1 MEKNFII
8 AVHGGAQ
15 NKDKNTFTPE
25 LEEAY
30 KRGIEEA
37 LYTGWEILNDDGSA
51 LDAVEGAVRVLE
63 DNPIFNA
70 GRGSAINRDG
80 ETEQDAAIM
89 CGETLKAG
97 AAAAVRF
104 VKNPVSLARKI
115 METTEHVMLAGEG
128 AREFA
133 KKAGLEFRPAEYF
146 ITQEK
151 LEELK
156 KKLSEENQAQEKLNE
171 TGSKGTVGAVALDKK
186 GNLAAAT
193 STGGLTNKLKGRVG
207 DSPII
212 GAGTYANNDACA
224 VSCTGDG
231 EFIIRGVFA
240 HLIYALIKFK
250 GLSLHEAMREVFRI
264 NGEYLKTEMGI
275 IAVDKKADVEL
286 FYNTLPMYRGYRKN
300 QEAAFLAIWEDG
312 FRIE

>member
-1 MEKNFII
+1 MEKEFII

-30 KRGIEEA
+30 KKGIEEA
-37 LYTGWEILNDDGSA
+37 LYTGWEVLNDDGTA
-51 LDAVEGAVRVLE
+51 LDAVESAVRVLE

-89 CGETLKAG
+89 CGETLRAG
-97 AAAAVRF
+97 AVAAVRL

-115 METTEHVMLAGEG
+115 METTEHVMLSGDG
-128 AREFA
+128 ALEFA
-133 KKAGLEFRPAEYF
+133 RQRGLELREAEYF

-151 LEELK
+151 LEELRK
-156 KKLSEENQAQEKLNE
+156 IVSRENFS
-171 TGSKGTVGAVALDKK
+171 GSRDTVGAVALDKK

-193 STGGLTNKLKGRVG
+193 STGGLTNKFKGRVG

-240 HLIYALIKFK
+240 HLIYALMKLK
-250 GLSLHEAMREVFRI
+250 GMSLHDAAGEVFRI

-275 IAVDKKADVEL
+275 IAVGKNAEVEM

-300 QEAAFLAIWEDG
+300 QDPAFLAIWEDE
-312 FRIE
+312 FRLE

>member
-1 MEKNFII
+1 MKKDFVI

-15 NKDKNTFTPE
+15 NKDRNTFTPE

-30 KRGIEEA
+30 KKGIEEA
-37 LYTGWEILNDDGSA
+37 LFTGWEVLSEDGSA
-51 LDAVEGAVRVLE
+51 LDAVESAVRALE

-80 ETEQDAAIM
+80 QTEQDAAIM

-97 AAAAVRF
+97 SVAAVRL
-104 VKNPVSLARKI
+104 VKNPVSLARKV
-115 METTEHVMLAGEG
+115 METTEHVMLTGTGAEEF
-128 AREFA
+128 AREM
-133 KKAGLEFRPAEYF
+133 GLEFRPAEYF

-156 KKLSEENQAQEKLNE
+156 KKVARENQDNLKNA
-171 TGSKGTVGAVALDKK
+171 GSKGTVGAVALDKK

-231 EFIIRGVFA
+231 EYIIRGVFA
-240 HLIYALIKFK
+240 HLVYTLMKFK
-250 GLSLHEAMREVFRI
+250 NMSLHEAVREVFRI

-275 IAVDKKADVEL
+275 IAVDRKADVEL

-300 QEAAFLAIWEDG
+300 QEPAFLAIWEDE
-312 FRIE
+312 FRVE

>member
-1 MEKNFII
+1 MKKDFVI

-30 KRGIEEA
+30 KKGIEEA
-37 LYTGWEILNDDGSA
+37 LFTGWEVLNEDGTA
-51 LDAVEGAVRVLE
+51 LDAVESSVRALE

-89 CGETLKAG
+89 CGETLRAG
-97 AAAAVRF
+97 SVAAIRLI
-104 VKNPVSLARKI
+104 KNPISLARKV
-115 METTEHVMLAGEG
+115 MESTEHVMLAGTG
-128 AREFA
+128 AEEFA
-133 KKAGLEFRPAEYF
+133 RQMGLELRPAEYF

-151 LEELK
+151 LEERK
-156 KKLSEENQAQEKLNE
+156 KKLAQENLKGTE
-171 TGSKGTVGAVALDKK
+171 SKGTVGAVALDKK

-212 GAGTYANNDACA
+212 GAGTYANNEACA

-240 HLIYALIKFK
+240 HLLYALMKFK
-250 GLSLHEAMREVFRI
+250 NMHLHEAIREVFRI

-275 IAVDKKADVEL
+275 IAIDRKANVEL

-300 QEAAFLAIWEDG
+300 QEPAFLAIWEDE

>member
-1 MEKNFII
+1 MNSEENFVI

-37 LYTGWEILNDDGSA
+37 LYTGWEILNNDGAA
-51 LDAVEGAVRVLE
+51 LDAVESAVRVLE

-97 AAAAVRF
+97 AVAAIRL

-115 METTEHVMLAGEG
+115 MESTEHVMLTGAGAE
-128 AREFA
+128 EFA
-133 KKAGLEFRPAEYF
+133 KQAGLEFRPPEYF

-156 KKLSEENQAQEKLNE
+156 KNLHHENIKNP
-171 TGSKGTVGAVALDKK
+171 GSRDTVGAVALDKK
-186 GNLAAAT
+186 GSLAAAT

-212 GAGTYANNDACA
+212 GAGTYANNNACA

-231 EFIIRGVFA
+231 EYIIRGVFA
-240 HLIYALIKFK
+240 HLLYALMEFK
-250 GLSLHEAMREVFRI
+250 NLSLHEAIREVFRI

-275 IAVDKKADVEL
+275 IAVDKNANAEL

-300 QEAAFLAIWEDG
+300 QEPGFLAIWEAE
-312 FRIE
+312 FRVE

>member
-1 MEKNFII
+1 MNSEENFVI

-15 NKDKNTFTPE
+15 NKDRNTFTPE

-30 KRGIEEA
+30 KKGIEEA
-37 LYTGWEILNDDGSA
+37 IYTGWQILNDGGSA
-51 LDAVEGAVRVLE
+51 LDAVESAVRVLE

-97 AAAAVRF
+97 AVAAVRL
-104 VKNPVSLARKI
+104 VKNPVSLARKV
-115 METTEHVMLAGEG
+115 METTEHVMLSGTG
-128 AREFA
+128 AVEFA
-133 KKAGLEFRPAEYF
+133 RQMGLELRPAEYF
-146 ITQEK
+146 VTQEK

-156 KKLSEENQAQEKLNE
+156 KKLAQENLKDTE
-171 TGSKGTVGAVALDKK
+171 SKGTVGAVALDKK
-186 GNLAAAT
+186 CNLAAAT

-207 DSPII
+207 DSPVI
-212 GAGTYANNDACA
+212 GAGTYANNEACA

-231 EFIIRGVFA
+231 EYIIRGVFA
-240 HLIYALIKFK
+240 HLLYALMKLK
-250 GLSLHEAMREVFRI
+250 NMPLHEAIREVFRI

-275 IAVDKKADVEL
+275 IAVDRKANVEL

-300 QEAAFLAIWEDG
+300 QEPAFLAIWEDE